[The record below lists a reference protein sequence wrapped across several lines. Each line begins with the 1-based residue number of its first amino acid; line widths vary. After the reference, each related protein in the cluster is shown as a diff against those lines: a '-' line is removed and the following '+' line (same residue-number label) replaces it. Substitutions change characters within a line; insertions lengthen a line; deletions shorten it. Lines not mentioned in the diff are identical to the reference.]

1 MMENYQ
7 RILVATDFSE
17 QSIAAVKKAKNLA
30 KGINAK
36 IELLHVI
43 EIPIYPVLEDVAV
56 MGMPVLWD
64 EELAESIQKNAEVQ
78 LKKIADQYDLTQF
91 MSVMGNPSDEII
103 TLAKANKIDLI
114 VMGFHGLSGIKKL
127 IGSTTHSV
135 INDAPCDVLAVKHKS
150 E

>member
-1 MMENYQ
+1 MDNYQ
-7 RILVATDFSE
+7 RILVTTDFSE
-17 QSIAAVKKAKNLA
+17 QSMTALMKATTLA
-30 KGINAK
+30 ERFNAK

-64 EELAESIQKNAEVQ
+64 EELAKNLQKNADAQ
-78 LKKIADQYDLTQF
+78 LKKVANQYGVAQF

-103 TLAKANKIDLI
+103 TLAKVNNIDLI
-114 VMGFHGLSGIKKL
+114 VIGFHGLSGIKKL

-135 INDAPCDVLAVKHKS
+135 LNDAPCDVLAVKQ
-150 E
+150 

>member
-1 MMENYQ
+1 MEHYQ
-7 RILVATDFSE
+7 RILVTTDFSE
-17 QSIAAVKKAKNLA
+17 QSITALMKATTLA
-30 KGINAK
+30 ECFNAK

-64 EELAESIQKNAEVQ
+64 EELARNFQTNADTQ
-78 LKKIADQYDLTQF
+78 LKKVANQYGVEQF

-103 TLAKANKIDLI
+103 TLAKVNKVDLI

-127 IGSTTHSV
+127 IGSTTHRV
-135 INDAPCDVLAVKHKS
+135 INDAPCDVLAVKK
-150 E
+150 

>member
-1 MMENYQ
+1 MGNYQ

-17 QSIAAVKKAKNLA
+17 QSLAALKQAKELA
-30 KGINAK
+30 KGMNAK

-43 EIPIYPVLEDVAV
+43 EIPIYPVLEDAAV
-56 MGMPVLWD
+56 MGIPALWD
-64 EELAESIQKNAEVQ
+64 ENLAEIIQKNAEVQ
-78 LKKIADQYDLTQF
+78 LKKIAHQYDLAEF
-91 MSVMGNPSDEII
+91 MSVTGNPSDEII

-135 INDAPCDVLAVKHKS
+135 INEAPCDVLAVKHKS
-150 E
+150 ES

>member
-1 MMENYQ
+1 MEDYQ

-17 QSIAAVKKAKNLA
+17 QSIAALKRAKALA
-30 KGINAK
+30 KGERTQV
-36 IELLHVI
+36 ELLHVI
-43 EIPIYPVLEDVAV
+43 EIPVYPVLEDVAV

-64 EELAESIQKNAEVQ
+64 KELAESIQKNAEIQ
-78 LKKIADQYDLTQF
+78 LKKIASQYEMTHF

>member
-1 MMENYQ
+1 MENYQ

-17 QSIAAVKKAKNLA
+17 QSMMALMKATTLA
-30 KGINAK
+30 ERFNAK
-36 IELLHVI
+36 LELLHVI

-64 EELAESIQKNAEVQ
+64 EELAKNIQNNADAQ
-78 LKKIADQYDLTQF
+78 LKKVAHQFDIAHF
-91 MSVMGNPSDEII
+91 MSATGNPSDEII
-103 TLAKANKIDLI
+103 TLAKVNNIDLI

-135 INDAPCDVLAVKHKS
+135 INDAPCDVLAIKQQS